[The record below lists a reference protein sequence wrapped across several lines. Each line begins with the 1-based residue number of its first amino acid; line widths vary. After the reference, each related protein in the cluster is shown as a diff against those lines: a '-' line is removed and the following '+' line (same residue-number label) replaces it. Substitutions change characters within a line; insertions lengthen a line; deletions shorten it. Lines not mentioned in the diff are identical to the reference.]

1 VGNPALCVPTNRDGG
16 AAGCPRLEG
25 KPKTCRSC
33 CREKERVMSGVELG
47 LAPLADAW
55 DELREVLW
63 KLEDRISELEKQQ
76 LLNKESIKTFVR
88 PEDLL

>member
-1 VGNPALCVPTNRDGG
+1 
-16 AAGCPRLEG
+16 
-25 KPKTCRSC
+25 
-33 CREKERVMSGVELG
+33 MSGVELG